1 MLRYKNSLL
10 ERILVEKGK
19 GNKVKSFPGRKR
31 VDSEEGIDVQTELK
45 SKSDGA
51 RIGPHYLPSIQ
62 GVSQQF
68 PLQRSVLN
76 RPSQSRR
83 STIGS
88 VSQPTVK
95 TQSSSGTI
103 PKQSPQLQTTPRSQT
118 LSPTSAKS
126 PTSFHMQG
134 LPNSPGRDMQ
144 TQKLPHQHHKHRSS
158 TSRPHSGHA
167 NSSSAPPMQALSPGS
182 RDGSRSSEMGTGGG
196 TQKNYYPSPYQS
208 HIEQLG
214 KPTVFPSLPQR
225 K

>member
-1 MLRYKNSLL
+1 M
-10 ERILVEKGK
+10 
-19 GNKVKSFPGRKR
+19 
-31 VDSEEGIDVQTELK
+31 
-45 SKSDGA
+45 
-51 RIGPHYLPSIQ
+51 GPHYLPSIH

-88 VSQPTVK
+88 MSQPTIK
-95 TQSSSGTI
+95 TQSSSSGTI

-134 LPNSPGRDMQ
+134 GPNSPGRDMQ
-144 TQKLPHQHHKHRSS
+144 TQKLPHQHHKHRNSA
-158 TSRPHSGHA
+158 SRPHSVHA
-167 NSSSAPPMQALSPGS
+167 NSSSAPSMQAMSPSS
-182 RDGSRSSEMGTGGG
+182 RDGSRSSEMGSGGG

-214 KPTVFPSLPQR
+214 KLGRPLVPIA
-225 K
+225 